1 MASLPN
7 CPNCGKAAPVW
18 VTINVEDVYVATFDE
33 NGVQTS
39 VAGNPIL
46 GNRAFR
52 CFACM
57 KLRTDLV
64 LEIDGEGTDDEIWY
78 LDARREV
85 SDGK

>member
-1 MASLPN
+1 MFSLPK

-18 VTINVEDVYVATFDE
+18 VVINVEDVYMATFDE

-46 GNRAFR
+46 GNQAFR

-57 KLRTDLV
+57 KLRTDLELV
-64 LEIDGEGTDDEIWY
+64 IDGEGTDEETWH
-78 LDARREV
+78 LAARPEV
-85 SDGK
+85 SDGR